1 MTEEAPNYAYLSGF
15 LDPVLLVDGNRQL
28 VYLNSAASKVID
40 ANTIGRDLAIS
51 FRHPSALEVVDE
63 VLKDK
68 LERIIEITIA
78 APVSQTFQLQANSV
92 ELAGG
97 LGQGAMIVL
106 RDVTSL
112 KTADQMRQDFV
123 ANVSHEL
130 RSPISSLV
138 GMIETLQSSAK
149 DDPSS
154 REKFLQIMGDEA
166 ARMARLIDDLL
177 SLSRVE
183 VSEHVPP
190 ITSVS
195 IGSILETTIE
205 LLQGRA
211 SKKNI
216 ALELTLP
223 DTLPEIPGDPDELT
237 EVFQNLI
244 DNAIKYGNSKSEI
257 NIVIEKIA
265 RIPDL
270 NHPGVSISIINQ
282 GERIAPEHI
291 PRLTERF
298 YRVDKGR
305 SRTTGG
311 TGLGLAIVKH
321 IVNRH
326 RGKLVIESLQEKT
339 AKFTV
344 FLPHINQ

>member
-15 LDPVLLVDGNRQL
+15 LDPVILVDGNRQL

-40 ANTIGRDLAIS
+40 ANTIGRDLAVS

-138 GMIETLQSSAK
+138 GMIETLQNSAK
-149 DDPSS
+149 DDPNS

-257 NIVIEKIA
+257 NIVIQKIA

-291 PRLTERF
+291 PRLTE
-298 YRVDKGR
+298 
-305 SRTTGG
+305 
-311 TGLGLAIVKH
+311 
-321 IVNRH
+321 
-326 RGKLVIESLQEKT
+326 
-339 AKFTV
+339 
-344 FLPHINQ
+344 

>member
-1 MTEEAPNYAYLSGF
+1 MTVEASNYAYLSGF
-15 LDPVLLVDGNRQL
+15 LDPVILVDGNRQL

-138 GMIETLQSSAK
+138 GMIETLQNSAK

-257 NIVIEKIA
+257 NIVIQKIA

-282 GERIAPEHI
+282 GEGIAPEHI

-326 RGKLVIESLQEKT
+326 RGKLVIESLQEKNCEIYGFST
-339 AKFTV
+339 S
-344 FLPHINQ
+344 H

>member
-1 MTEEAPNYAYLSGF
+1 
-15 LDPVLLVDGNRQL
+15 
-28 VYLNSAASKVID
+28 
-40 ANTIGRDLAIS
+40 
-51 FRHPSALEVVDE
+51 
-63 VLKDK
+63 
-68 LERIIEITIA
+68 
-78 APVSQTFQLQANSV
+78 
-92 ELAGG
+92 
-97 LGQGAMIVL
+97 MIVL

-138 GMIETLQSSAK
+138 GMIETLQNSAK
-149 DDPSS
+149 DDPNS
-154 REKFLQIMGDEA
+154 REKFLGIMGDEA

-205 LLQGRA
+205 LFQGRA

-244 DNAIKYGNSKSEI
+244 DNAIKYGNSKSDI

-270 NHPGVSISIINQ
+270 NHPGVSISILNQ
-282 GERIAPEHI
+282 GEGIAPEHI

-339 AKFTV
+339 MKFTV
-344 FLPHINQ
+344 FLPRINQ